1 MLLYASQVNEGNIM
15 KRNSCIAKHS
25 GLEAVVQDNKLVD
38 APRFFSLQ
46 EQKFFVFLVSQ
57 LNPMEKNLNLRIPL
71 SEFTKAL
78 GMTDDSN
85 ARRDLKHITK
95 NLMSRV
101 IEMRNETE
109 DSVTLIHLVSYA
121 KYWLGKGYADIRISE
136 EIAPYLF
143 GLKERFTT
151 YKLSNAMK
159 LSSFY
164 AMRIYELL
172 KKHERLHQRT
182 FSIEELKQKLGIKKG
197 QYSRTNDFQ
206 KRVLDIAVREIN
218 NKTDIKINFE
228 FKKSEGK
235 TQLVCFHIDSQAAPV
250 SNELFDYKEQ
260 SKFVPDIKQIGYSTL
275 EALDIIAQYPEN
287 QIKNAIEITKLK
299 IAQNK
304 VKSPKALFR
313 AALKN
318 RWTTHTKKQEE
329 ASHALPKS
337 KAPKETQS
345 RLSKLLNFLLFKN

>member
-1 MLLYASQVNEGNIM
+1 MP
-15 KRNSCIAKHS
+15 RNSRIVKHS
-25 GLEAVVQDNKLVD
+25 GLEAVVQDNRLVD

-46 EQKFFVFLVSQ
+46 EQKFFIFLISQ
-57 LNPMEKNLNLRIPL
+57 LNPLNKEELNLRIPL
-71 SEFTKAL
+71 PEFAKAL
-78 GMTDDSN
+78 GMNDDSN

-101 IEMRNETE
+101 IEMRDEIE

-143 GLKERFTT
+143 DLKERFTT

-164 AMRIYELL
+164 AVRIYELL
-172 KKHERLHQRT
+172 KKHEKLKQRT
-182 FSIEELKQKLGIKKG
+182 FTIDELKQKLGIKKG
-197 QYSRTNDFQ
+197 QYSRTNNF
-206 KRVLDIAVREIN
+206 KARVLDIAVREIN
-218 NKTDIKINFE
+218 KKTDIKINFE
-228 FKKSEGK
+228 LKKSEGK
-235 TQLVCFHIDSQAAPV
+235 TQIVCFYIDSQTIPN
-250 SNELFDYKEQ
+250 SDELFSSENIEEQ
-260 SKFVPDIKQIGYSTL
+260 SKLIPDIKQIGYSTL
-275 EALDIIAQYPEN
+275 EALDIIEEHNEN

-318 RWTTHTKKQEE
+318 KWTPTKKQEKKLNKSSYQQKQNLQE
-329 ASHALPKS
+329 KPKN
-337 KAPKETQS
+337 
-345 RLSKLLNFLLFKN
+345 RLSKILNYLLFKN